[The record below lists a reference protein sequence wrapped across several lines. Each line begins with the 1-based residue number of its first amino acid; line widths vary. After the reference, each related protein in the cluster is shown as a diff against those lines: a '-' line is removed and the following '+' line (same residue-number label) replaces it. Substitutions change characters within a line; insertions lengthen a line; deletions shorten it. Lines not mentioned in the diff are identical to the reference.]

1 MKGGVNIWVALR
13 DTQDSHR
20 AWLHIDRPY
29 TPEDLPRAIDEAPRE
44 KRGSEAAGTAA
55 DVVADA
61 SCKAR
66 RDQAAAGAANGA
78 ANGAAAGK
86 PKQKSAI
93 EKAIELESR
102 HEAKDFGGVV
112 ML

>member
-29 TPEDLPRAIDEAPRE
+29 TQADLPRSIDEAPRE
-44 KRGSEAAGTAA
+44 KRRPEVAAAAGGPEI
-55 DVVADA
+55 VADA
-61 SCKAR
+61 TSKAA
-66 RDQAAAGAANGA
+66 RDQAARGG
-78 ANGAAAGK
+78 GK
-86 PKQKSAI
+86 AKYKSAI
-93 EKAIELESR
+93 EQAIELESR